1 MTSDVTSYTGQ
12 MVTDAVDQLNAI
24 DAVIGKDGWVPVF
37 KGTYDYTSS
46 VASSIGSFLDNVAL
60 SHTCDP
66 QITYITNFSSGG
78 NSGLDTGGT
87 DSTGT
92 ADNDAFVLDF
102 ADPKDLIEKLGET
115 LAPLPAVPIRTDIR
129 LPQLSQI
136 PVPAL
141 LSLPTPP
148 NIATLKGFAPTYQD
162 SYLTAI
168 MAYVQNIVSG
178 NLPAGIYEILSTEAE
193 RLEYDLTYALQTAL
207 VNTASR
213 GFRMPNSRTLYSQRA
228 AYEAYFKAIERNCG
242 EFTDAVQ
249 ALFLAAHKLGISIE
263 QLEMDFTRHINSL
276 SIALAENEIS
286 AYEQKIAVSVDA
298 YNASIA
304 KANASLAA
312 PLAQVQDSLLQV
324 KALIVELSAE
334 ATNATLDADYSKRLE
349 KFADVYTR
357 NNSDAVKER
366 VQKIQSEQFERDS
379 EVYKTLHDLAVDT
392 QEFKLEAEVVKGNQQ
407 VLSNKLKIL
416 QNDLEAYSSLAKIAV
431 TDVDQA
437 KAEWDLAKKEMV
449 LKLHGLE
456 GLPKVLEASTHI
468 VSAMLAS
475 DITLQKKT
483 GSA

>member
-1 MTSDVTSYTGQ
+1 MTSNVTAYVGQ
-12 MVTDAVDQLNAI
+12 MVSDAVSQLNAV
-24 DAVIGKDGWVPVF
+24 DSVVGSNGWVPTF
-37 KGTYDYTSS
+37 SENYNYTSS
-46 VASSIGSFLDNVAL
+46 VAGSIGSFLDNVEL

-66 QITYITNFSSGG
+66 QIAYIDYSNNVSYGGVGNFGG
-78 NSGLDTGGT
+78 GG
-87 DSTGT
+87 G
-92 ADNDAFVLDF
+92 ALVLGF
-102 ADPKDLIEKLGET
+102 ADPSGLIEKLGET
-115 LAPLPAVPIRTDIR
+115 ATPSAPVPIRTDIQ

-136 PVPAL
+136 PIPGLVTLPA
-141 LSLPTPP
+141 PP
-148 NIATLKGFAPTYQD
+148 DIATLKMLSPTYQD

-168 MAYVQNIVSG
+168 MTYVQGIVSG
-178 NLPAGIYEILSTEAE
+178 NLPADIYEVLNTEVE
-193 RLEYDLTYALQTAL
+193 RLEYNLSYALQGALADTA
-207 VNTASR
+207 AR
-213 GFRMPNSRTLYSQRA
+213 GFRLPNSRTLYSQRA

-249 ALFLAAHKLGISIE
+249 ALFLDAHKLGISTE

-349 KFADVYTR
+349 KFANVYSR

-392 QEFKLEAEVVKGNQQ
+392 QEFKLKAEVVRGNQQ
-407 VLSNKLKIL
+407 VLANKLEIL
-416 QNDLEAYSSLAKIAV
+416 QNDLEAYSSLARIAAS
-431 TDVDQA
+431 DVDQA
-437 KAEWDLAKKEMV
+437 KAEWDKAKKAMA

-456 GLPKVLEASTHI
+456 GLPKVLDASSHI

>member
-12 MVTDAVDQLNAI
+12 MVTDAVDQLNAV
-24 DAVIGKDGWVPVF
+24 DLVIGKDGWVPVF
-37 KGTYDYTSS
+37 KGNYNYASS
-46 VASSIGSFLDNVAL
+46 VAGSIGSFLDNVAL

-78 NSGLDTGGT
+78 TSGLDNGGSDGT
-87 DSTGT
+87 DTTDSG
-92 ADNDAFVLDF
+92 AFILSY
-102 ADPKDLIEKLGET
+102 ADPSDLIEKLVET
-115 LAPLPAVPIRTDIR
+115 ATPLPAVPIRTDIR

-136 PVPAL
+136 PVPEL

-148 NIATLKGFAPTYQD
+148 AIATLKMLSPTYQD
-162 SYLTAI
+162 SYLAAI
-168 MAYVQNIVSG
+168 MTYVQGIVSG
-178 NLPAGIYEILSTEAE
+178 NLPADIYEVLNTEAE
-193 RLEYDLTYALQTAL
+193 RLEYDLSYALQGALADTA
-207 VNTASR
+207 AR
-213 GFRMPNSRTLYSQRA
+213 GFRLPNSRTLYSQRA

-249 ALFLAAHKLGISIE
+249 ALFLDAHKLGISTE

-276 SIALAENEIS
+276 SIALAENEIN

-334 ATNATLDADYSKRLE
+334 ATNATLDADHNKRLE
-349 KFADVYTR
+349 KFANVYTR

-379 EVYKTLHDLAVDT
+379 KVYKTLHDLDVDT
-392 QEFKLEAEVVKGNQQ
+392 QEFKLKAEVVRGNQQ

-437 KAEWDLAKKEMV
+437 KAEWDLAKKEMA

-456 GLPKVLEASTHI
+456 GLPKVLDASAHI